1 MKVVNQY
8 QNDALS
14 VLAQLANISLIITER
29 VNGSL
34 SGWDG
39 VNTDNTTGAEHSFA
53 DNSAID
59 QHGMGAQRRRVHL

>member
-14 VLAQLANISLIITER
+14 ILAQLAISLIITER

-39 VNTDNTTGAEHSFA
+39 VNTRQYRRRALFCG
-53 DNSAID
+53 
-59 QHGMGAQRRRVHL
+59 QQRR

>member
-14 VLAQLANISLIITER
+14 ILAQLANISLIITER

-39 VNTDNTTGAEHSFA
+39 LNTDNTGAEHSFA

-59 QHGMGAQRRRVHL
+59 QHGMGAQRRRFHL